1 MSFCLYTNC
10 YLMRHH
16 APLWNVIRLYKT
28 LSEFCRKIESRRP
41 WKREKTGMIRLSFKC
56 SATKVLF
63 WCGQITDMTGSN
75 HWYDWVKSLKWL
87 GQITEMTASERHY
100 PWDRKRRTTV
110 CRCLSVLYK
119 KVRKNRVVAGN
130 RPLAGENRRL
140 VAVFLSVFPT
150 VMLHLA
156 AVSRMTSPLIPM

>member
-1 MSFCLYTNC
+1 
-10 YLMRHH
+10 MRHH

-63 WCGQITDMTGSN
+63 WCGQNTEMTGSK
-75 HWYDWVKSLKWL
+75 HWDDVKTLRWL
-87 GQITEMTASERHY
+87 GQNTEMTRSKH
-100 PWDRKRRTTV
+100 WDDSVRKALSMRQKTAYN
-110 CRCLSVLYK
+110 CMLLSVSTLQ

-130 RPLAGENRRL
+130 RPLAGENRCL
-140 VAVFLSVFPT
+140 VAGFLSVFPT